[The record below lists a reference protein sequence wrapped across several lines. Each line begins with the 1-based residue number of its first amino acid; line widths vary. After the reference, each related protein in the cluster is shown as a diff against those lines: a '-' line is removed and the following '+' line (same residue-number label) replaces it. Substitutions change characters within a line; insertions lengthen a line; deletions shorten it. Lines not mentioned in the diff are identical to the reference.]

1 MNKHLEKLLTRL
13 HSGYLSRASN
23 YLYVGWSWWLGQLLE
38 LLPPRVRQ
46 SIDNARHKTYLQ
58 ISGTEVVA
66 FLGMPERMQ
75 ETGRCELGAAP
86 TATAS
91 MLASNN
97 NVVLLLP
104 ENATLRKS
112 ITLPAAAEDN
122 LREVLA
128 FEMDEQTPFDA
139 EQVYY
144 DYIVTGRS
152 SEHRQLHIDL
162 LVAPR
167 VSMDELLESMAN
179 SGLQPDIVTTKSS
192 ANTVFD
198 VNLLPREQRPTRY
211 RATLRLNLAL
221 AAVLTILTIAAILVP
236 IQQKKQAL
244 VILEP
249 RVAEAMEAS
258 GESARLRREIE
269 QMTLASERLVEMK
282 SARPM
287 AMHLLDELTRITPDG
302 TWLNRIDIRGDE
314 IQIQGESSTAATLI
328 SLIDGSPIFTNPQFR
343 SPVTQ
348 VPRTERERFHLSAEL
363 EEGAVQ

>member
-1 MNKHLEKLLTRL
+1 MNKHLENLLARL
-13 HSGYLSRASN
+13 HSSYLSRAAN
-23 YLYVGWSWWLGQLLE
+23 YLYLGWSWWLGQLLE
-38 LLPPRVRQ
+38 LLPQRIRQ

-66 FLGMPERMQ
+66 FLGMPNRMQ
-75 ETGRCELGAAP
+75 ETGRCELGASP
-86 TATAS
+86 MTAS
-91 MLASNN
+91 SILAGNN

-104 ENATLRKS
+104 DNTTLKKS

-128 FEMDEQTPFDA
+128 FEMDQQTPFDA

-152 SEHRQLHIDL
+152 SENRQLHVDL

-167 VSMDELLESMAN
+167 ASTDELLESMAS

-198 VNLLPREQRPTRY
+198 VNLLPREQRPTRH
-211 RATLRLNLAL
+211 RAALRLNIAL
-221 AAVLTILTIAAILVP
+221 AALLAILTIAAVLVP

-244 VILEP
+244 VDLEP

-269 QMTLASERLVEMK
+269 QITRASERLVEMK
-282 SARPM
+282 SLRPM
-287 AMHLLDELTRITPDG
+287 ATRLLDELTRITPDG
-302 TWLNRIDIRGDE
+302 TWLNRIDIHGDE

-328 SLIDGSPIFTNPQFR
+328 GLIDGSSIFTNPQFR

>member
-1 MNKHLEKLLTRL
+1 MNKHLENLLTRL

-38 LLPPRVRQ
+38 LLPARVRQ
-46 SIDNARHKTYLQ
+46 SIDNARHKNYLQ

-66 FLGMPERMQ
+66 FLGMPDRMQ
-75 ETGRCELGAAP
+75 ETGRCELGADPKA
-86 TATAS
+86 AAS

-104 ENATLRKS
+104 ESATLRKS

-167 VSMDELLESMAN
+167 VSMDELLESMAS

-198 VNLLPREQRPTRY
+198 VNLLPKEQRPTRY
-211 RATLRLNLAL
+211 RAALRLNIAL
-221 AAVLTILTIAAILVP
+221 AALLAVLTIAAILVP

-244 VILEP
+244 VSLEP
-249 RVAEAMEAS
+249 RVAEAMAAS

-269 QMTLASERLVEMK
+269 QMTHASERLVEMK

-328 SLIDGSPIFTNPQFR
+328 GLIDGSPIFTNPQFR

-363 EEGAVQ
+363 EAGAVQ

>member
-1 MNKHLEKLLTRL
+1 MNKYLEKLLMRL

-23 YLYVGWSWWLGQLLE
+23 YFYVGWSWWLGQLLE
-38 LLPPRVRQ
+38 LLPARVRQ

-66 FLGMPERMQ
+66 FLGKPDRMQ
-75 ETGRCELGAAP
+75 ETGRCELGADPMA
-86 TATAS
+86 ASS

-152 SEHRQLHIDL
+152 SEHRQIHIDL

-167 VSMDELLESMAN
+167 ESTDKLLESMAS
-179 SGLQPDIVTTKSS
+179 SGLQPDIVTTKSGT
-192 ANTVFD
+192 ATVLD

-211 RATLRLNLAL
+211 RAARRLNIAL
-221 AAVLTILTIAAILVP
+221 AALLASLTIAVILVP

-249 RVAEAMEAS
+249 LVAKALEAS

-269 QMTLASERLVEMK
+269 QMTRASERLVEMK

-302 TWLNRIDIRGDE
+302 TWLNRIDIRGNE

-328 SLIDGSPIFTNPQFR
+328 GLIDGSPIFTNPQFR
-343 SPVTQ
+343 SPVTK

-363 EEGAVQ
+363 EAGAAQ